1 MIAYFFS
8 PVVICSLGKDWNK
21 QRFNYS
27 CSVLQKQVGELSDV
41 QGRDFNS

>member
-8 PVVICSLGKDWNK
+8 PVMICSLGKDWNK